1 MKFWFVSRETLE
13 EAKSSRDRMIERLE
27 REILELKEDRKV
39 TVDILSVRA
48 LGRSIYGKIEPP
60 KEEEPEIEQEPRP
73 DENGELKK
81 PEVLQVTGRARSTA
95 KAQEAANL
103 KQYIEDQE
111 EIRRL
116 VETAKEEGRLAA
128 LAQEAIAPTN
138 GNGNHS

>member
-1 MKFWFVSRETLE
+1 VKFWFVSRETLE